1 MAWDNPKM
9 LALVGVLGTVVIL
22 LDFVYR
28 EGCVKFTIPNDDFSN
43 RRFKWPR

>member
-1 MAWDNPKM
+1 MVAVFGD
-9 LALVGVLGTVVIL
+9 LDTVVIL

-28 EGCVKFTIPNDDFSN
+28 EGCVEFAIPNDDFSN